1 MSKKIFL
8 SGVGGMLG
16 EAFYKIFSKKY
27 KLKCTDKDVNEKWLE
42 YLDFCNSE
50 NYKLLV
56 EKFSPNY
63 LFHIG
68 AFTDLEFC
76 EKNQSETFRTN
87 TESVKTAV
95 AISNNLNI
103 PLLYV
108 STAGIFDGLK
118 EFYDENDIPKPM
130 GVYAVSKYEAEKF
143 VVENCKKYL
152 ICRAGWMMGGGP
164 KKDKKF
170 IQKIIKQIKDGKKEL
185 FIVDDKFGTPTYTYD
200 FAKNTEA
207 LIATNNFGLYN
218 MACEGN
224 TSRYEVSEE
233 ILKILNLENSI
244 RLTKVNSD
252 YFSKTFFAK
261 RPNSENLLNKKLNT
275 IGLNLMRPWQVTLKE
290 YLENSYS
297 TYL

>member
-1 MSKKIFL
+1 MKKKIFL

-16 EAFYKIFSKKY
+16 EAFYQVFSKKY
-27 KLKCTDKDVNEKWLE
+27 ELKCTDIDVNEDWLE
-42 YLDFCNSE
+42 HLDFCDSHKYNF
-50 NYKLLV
+50 LV
-56 EKFSPNY
+56 EKFSPHY

-76 EKNQSETFRTN
+76 EKNQSKTFKTN
-87 TESVKTAV
+87 TDSVKTAV
-95 AISNNLNI
+95 RISNNLNI
-103 PLLYV
+103 PLLYI

-118 EFYDENDIPKPM
+118 EFYDEDDLPKPM
-130 GVYAVSKYEAEKF
+130 GVYAISKYEAEKF
-143 VVENCKKYL
+143 VIQNCKKFL

-200 FAKNTEA
+200 FAKNTEV
-207 LIATNNFGLYN
+207 LIDTENFGLYN

-224 TSRYEVSEE
+224 TSRYEVTEE
-233 ILKILNLENSI
+233 ILKILNLKNSI
-244 RLTKVNSD
+244 KLTKVNSG
-252 YFSKTFFAK
+252 YFSKVFFAK
-261 RPNSENLLNKKLNT
+261 RPNSENLLNKELNKK
-275 IGLNLMRPWQVTLKE
+275 GLNLMRPWRDTLKE

-297 TYL
+297 SYL

>member
-27 KLKCTDKDVNEKWLE
+27 KLKCTDKDVNENWLE

>member
-1 MSKKIFL
+1 
-8 SGVGGMLG
+8 MLG
-16 EAFYKIFSKKY
+16 EAFYDVFSKKY
-27 KLKCTDKDVNEKWLE
+27 EIKCTDINVNEKWLDF
-42 YLDFCNSE
+42 LDFRDE
-50 NYKLLV
+50 EKYKLLV
-56 EKFSPNY
+56 EKFNPDY

-68 AFTDLEFC
+68 AYTDLEFC

-87 TESVKTAV
+87 TDSVKTAV
-95 AISNNLNI
+95 KISNKLNI
-103 PLLYV
+103 PLLYI

-118 EFYDENDIPKPM
+118 EFYDENDLPKPM
-130 GVYAVSKYEAEKF
+130 GVYAISKYEAEKF
-143 VVENCKKYL
+143 VIQNCKKFL

-207 LIATNNFGLYN
+207 LIDTDNFGLYN

-224 TSRYEVSEE
+224 TSRYDVAEE
-233 ILKILNLENSI
+233 ILKILNLNNSI
-244 RLTKVNSD
+244 KLTKVNSD
-252 YFSKTFFAK
+252 YFSKIFFAK
-261 RPNSENLLNKKLNT
+261 RPNSENLLNKELNKK
-275 IGLNLMRPWQVTLKE
+275 GLNLMRPWRDTLKE

-297 TYL
+297 SYL